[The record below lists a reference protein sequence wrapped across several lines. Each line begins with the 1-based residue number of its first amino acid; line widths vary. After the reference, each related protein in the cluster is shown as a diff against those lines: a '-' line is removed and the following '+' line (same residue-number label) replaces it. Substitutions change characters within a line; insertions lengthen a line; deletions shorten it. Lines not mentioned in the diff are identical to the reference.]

1 MSLIYKMKKKV
12 KKQVIKGVPQALRK
26 IVSKA
31 VGDYRWELGMQ
42 IWKVDISYVHEDKQV
57 AEGDDVAAS
66 IWVNRRYLEA
76 TISIYPN
83 TIKRFTSKIWEEKDV
98 REVIAHEISH
108 IATQH
113 FFDVATA
120 RYCDDGEMK
129 DAWETCT
136 SVIGK
141 LVYQLD
147 RERSKKS

>member
-1 MSLIYKMKKKV
+1 MKK
-12 KKQVIKGVPQALRK
+12 QQTIKNVPRALRK

-42 IWKVDISYVHEDKQV
+42 IWKVDIEYACEDKKS
-57 AEGDDVAAS
+57 DDQESSIAAS
-66 IWVNRRYLEA
+66 INVNRRYLEA
-76 TISIYPN
+76 TITIYPN
-83 TIKRFTSKIWEEKDV
+83 TVTRFTTKRCNEQNI

-113 FFDVATA
+113 FMDVATA
-120 RYCDDGEMK
+120 RYCDDGEMR

-141 LVYQLD
+141 LIYQLD
-147 RERSKKS
+147 KERSRK